1 MVYEFKLPDIGEGVA
16 EGEVV
21 KWLVKEGV
29 EVKENQPLVEIMTDK
44 VNVEI
49 PSPRK
54 GTILKLMAREGEAV
68 KVGQVLLVIGD
79 KGEQESPTPQAAM
92 VQPTT
97 PRPISTATQAPPAAV
112 SAQARTPV
120 VQTPA
125 PPAAAT
131 KGQLEILATPATRKL
146 ARDLGVD
153 ITTVQGTGPSGRI
166 TEDDVK
172 RFKDVGGGA
181 AAVAVTV
188 SGPRG
193 VEERVPLRGI
203 RKKVAEHM
211 VKSRDTTAQ
220 VTHVDEVDMTE
231 VVHLRE
237 KANASAEQH
246 GIKLTYLPFIIKA
259 LITALKR
266 YPYLNATL
274 DDEKQE
280 IVLKKYYNIGIATD
294 TEQGLVVPVI
304 KGADHKSITQLAEEI
319 GKLSEKARAGQLALD
334 EVQGSTFTI
343 TNVGGIGGVFATP
356 IINYPEV
363 GILGV
368 HKITERP
375 VAKDLQIQVR
385 HMTYLSL
392 SFDHRVLDGAMAAR
406 FMNVI
411 KQYLEDPK
419 LLLLETD

>member
-1 MVYEFKLPDIGEGVA
+1 MPYEFKLPDVGEGVA

-49 PSPRK
+49 PSPKK
-54 GTILKLMAREGEAV
+54 GTILRLMAKEGEVV
-68 KVGQVLLVIGD
+68 KVGQVLVVIGE
-79 KGEQESPTPQAAM
+79 KGEQGAAPTTVSPTPKATP
-92 VQPTT
+92 VQPEA
-97 PRPISTATQAPPAAV
+97 PVAPSRAAIAQAPTTMKP
-112 SAQARTPV
+112 Q
-120 VQTPA
+120 
-125 PPAAAT
+125 
-131 KGQLEILATPATRKL
+131 EILATPATRKL
-146 ARDLGVD
+146 ARDLGLD
-153 ITTVQGTGPSGRI
+153 LATVQGTGPGGRI
-166 TEDDVK
+166 TDDDVR
-172 RFKDVGGGA
+172 RFKDVGRPA
-181 AAVAVTV
+181 ATVAVTV
-188 SGPRG
+188 SGPKG
-193 VEERVPLRGI
+193 VEERVPLRGV
-203 RKKVAEHM
+203 RRKVAEHM
-211 VKSRDTTAQ
+211 VKSRDTAAQ

-231 VVHLRE
+231 IVHLRE
-237 KANASAEQH
+237 KTKAASEKR
-246 GIKLTYLPFIIKA
+246 GVKLTYLPFIIKA
-259 LITALKR
+259 LIPALKQ
-266 YPYLNATL
+266 YPYLNASL
-274 DDEKQE
+274 DDEKKE

-294 TEQGLVVPVI
+294 TEQGLVVPVL
-304 KGADHKSITQLAEEI
+304 KNADHKSITQLAEEI
-319 GKLSEKARAGQLALD
+319 TRLSEKARTGQLTLD
-334 EVQGSTFTI
+334 EIQGSTFTI

-375 VAKDLQIQVR
+375 IAKDLQIQVR

-392 SFDHRVLDGAMAAR
+392 SFDHRVLDGAMAAH

>member
-21 KWLVKEGV
+21 KWLVKEGAQV
-29 EVKENQPLVEIMTDK
+29 NENQSLVEIMTDK

-54 GTILKLMAREGEAV
+54 GTILKLMAKEGEVV
-68 KVGQVLLVIGD
+68 KVGQVLLVIGE
-79 KGEQESPTPQAAM
+79 KGDQGAPTAQTAPPAPTALQPKATVPSTA
-92 VQPTT
+92 PTT
-97 PRPISTATQAPPAAV
+97 PAPQNRIGPPA
-112 SAQARTPV
+112 PV
-120 VQTPA
+120 
-125 PPAAAT
+125 PAAL
-131 KGQLEILATPATRKL
+131 KRPQEILATPSTRKL
-146 ARDLGVD
+146 ARDLGVELAL
-153 ITTVQGTGPSGRI
+153 VQGTGPGGRI
-166 TEDDVK
+166 TDDDVR
-172 RFKDVGGGA
+172 RFKDVGRTA

-188 SGPRG
+188 PGPRG
-193 VEERVPLRGI
+193 VEERIPLRGI
-203 RKKVAEHM
+203 RRKVAEHM
-211 VKSRDTTAQ
+211 VKSRDTAAQ
-220 VTHVDEVDMTE
+220 VTHVDEIDMTE

-237 KANASAEQH
+237 KANAASEKR

-259 LITALKR
+259 LIAALKQ

-274 DDEKQE
+274 DDQKQE

-294 TEQGLVVPVI
+294 TDQGLLVPVI
-304 KGADHKSITQLAEEI
+304 KSADHKSINQLAEEI
-319 GKLSEKARAGQLALD
+319 GQLSEKARNGQLSLD

-368 HKITERP
+368 HKIVERP
-375 VAKDLQIQVR
+375 VAKDMQIMVR

-419 LLLLETD
+419 LLLLEAD